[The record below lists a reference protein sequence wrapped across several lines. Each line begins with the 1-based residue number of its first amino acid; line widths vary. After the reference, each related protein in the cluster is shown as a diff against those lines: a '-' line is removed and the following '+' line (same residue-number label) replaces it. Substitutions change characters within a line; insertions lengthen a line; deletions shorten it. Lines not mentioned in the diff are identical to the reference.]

1 MKQLQRLVRN
11 TPSDIEH
18 QYNVI
23 MRYEFVYITRDGT
36 SSNTSFHVLVRL
48 SLNPK
53 TAFTHKASKIK
64 LWSISACPQI
74 FIIIIIIILKQ
85 KGLMQMSMRTSNRYN
100 FAKVSIA
107 VRRPQV
113 QVRSRGF
120 KV

>member
-36 SSNTSFHVLVRL
+36 SSNASFHVLVRL

-74 FIIIIIIILKQ
+74 FIIIIILKQ